1 VKYFIFFLKVSK
13 FGFDLSVIM
22 EEIDDQQ
29 CEMESNLNVF
39 PMLHSQNVQ
48 DNSSSSDEFSLS
60 NMDSAKKVT
69 LVSLNEK
76 LMGMWDF
83 LQQQN
88 QKQKRKKVK
97 LAENIQAI
105 SDTVCMFLKKFL
117 MSLSV
122 R

>member
-1 VKYFIFFLKVSK
+1 VSK

-29 CEMESNLNVF
+29 CEMESDLNVF
-39 PMLHSQNVQ
+39 PVFDSQNVQ
-48 DNSSSSDEFSLS
+48 NDGSSSSSAEFSLTKI
-60 NMDSAKKVT
+60 DSARKVT

-88 QKQKRKKVK
+88 QKQKRKKIK
-97 LAENIQAI
+97 LAETIQAI
-105 SDTVCMFLKKFL
+105 SDTVMHVSDKVSHVSECVK
-117 MSLSV
+117 V
-122 R
+122 N